1 MKPPERAVF
10 LDHYTQKTEEIEVKY
25 LATVPDGITE
35 FKVSIQKGETQGV
48 IVFKCKTEPYDSS
61 KYTL

>member
-1 MKPPERAVF
+1 LTTILK
-10 LDHYTQKTEEIEVKY
+10 KTEDIEVEH
-25 LATVPDGITE
+25 LATVPDGTTE
-35 FKVSIQKGETQGV
+35 FKVKIQKDEIQEV